1 MRKRIALFVLMFLL
15 GFMVVSCASSST
27 PEPSPLPPTATPV
40 VTVETAT
47 PASETSAASGGNSN
61 ALPAPD
67 FTLQTLDGESV
78 SLSDYRGKLVMINF
92 WASWC
97 PPCNSEMPDLQS
109 YYEKHKDED
118 FIILGVNYED
128 SPDKVQAFVE
138 KYGVTFPILLDSEG
152 QVANLFGIQGL
163 PTSFFVDK
171 EGNVLG
177 YQPGPVTKEML
188 EDGITPL
195 LQK

>member
-1 MRKRIALFVLMFLL
+1 MSKRIALSLLMVLLVL
-15 GFMVVSCASSST
+15 TVVGCGSTST
-27 PEPSPLPPTATPV
+27 PEPTPVPPTATPV
-40 VTVETAT
+40 VTEEVAPSTPEQAT
-47 PASETSAASGGNSN
+47 NPN
-61 ALPAPD
+61 AVPAPD

-97 PPCNSEMPDLQS
+97 PPCNSEMPDLQR
-109 YYEKHKDED
+109 YYEQHQDED
-118 FIILGVNYED
+118 FIILGVNYQD
-128 SPDKVQAFVE
+128 TPDKVQAFIE
-138 KYGVTFPILLDSEG
+138 KYGVTFPILLDSDG
-152 QVANLFGIQGL
+152 RIANLFGVQGL

>member
-1 MRKRIALFVLMFLL
+1 MKTRIVLPVLMLL
-15 GFMVVSCASSST
+15 LALMVAACGGQTTAEPT
-27 PEPSPLPPTATPV
+27 PVPPTATPI
-40 VTVETAT
+40 VTVEETTPPPTEAT
-47 PASETSAASGGNSN
+47 TDPN
-61 ALPAPD
+61 AVPAPD

-109 YYEKHKDED
+109 YYEQHKDED
-118 FIILGVNYED
+118 FIILGVNYQD
-128 SPDKVQAFVE
+128 TPDKVQAFVE
-138 KYGVTFPILLDSEG
+138 KYGVTFPILLDSDG
-152 QVANLFGIQGL
+152 QVANLFGVQGL

-171 EGNVLG
+171 QGNVLG

>member
-1 MRKRIALFVLMFLL
+1 MMNTRKLLPIALTLLMLIAVAC
-15 GFMVVSCASSST
+15 GSQPTAEST
-27 PEPSPLPPTATPV
+27 TPAPTATPLI
-40 VTVETAT
+40 TVETTEA
-47 PASETSAASGGNSN
+47 PAAAPTANPH
-61 ALPAPD
+61 AVPAPD
-67 FTLQTLDGESV
+67 FTLQTLDGDSV
-78 SLSDYRGKLVMINF
+78 SLSDYRGKLVMLNF

-97 PPCNSEMPDLQS
+97 PPCNSEMPDLQR
-109 YYEKHKDED
+109 YYEQHKDED
-118 FIILGVNYED
+118 FIILGVNYQD

-138 KYGVTFPILLDSEG
+138 KYGVTFPILLDSDG
-152 QVANLFGIQGL
+152 RVANLFGVQGL

-171 EGNVLG
+171 AGNVIG

>member
-1 MRKRIALFVLMFLL
+1 MSKRIALSLLMALLVLT
-15 GFMVVSCASSST
+15 VVGCGSTST
-27 PEPSPLPPTATPV
+27 PEPTPVPPTATPV
-40 VTVETAT
+40 VTEEVAPSTPEQAT
-47 PASETSAASGGNSN
+47 NPN
-61 ALPAPD
+61 AVPAPD

-97 PPCNSEMPDLQS
+97 PPCNSEMPDLQR
-109 YYEKHKDED
+109 YYEQHQDED
-118 FIILGVNYED
+118 FIILGVNYQD
-128 SPDKVQAFVE
+128 TPDKVQAFIE
-138 KYGVTFPILLDSEG
+138 KYGVTFPILLDSDG
-152 QVANLFGIQGL
+152 RVANLFGVQGL

>member
-1 MRKRIALFVLMFLL
+1 MSKRIALSLLMILLVLT
-15 GFMVVSCASSST
+15 VVGCGSTST
-27 PEPSPLPPTATPV
+27 PEPTPLPPTATPV

-47 PASETSAASGGNSN
+47 PASNASSASNGNAN
-61 ALPAPD
+61 AIPAPD

-97 PPCNSEMPDLQS
+97 PPCNSEMPDLQR
-109 YYEKHKDED
+109 YYEQHQDDD
-118 FIILGVNYED
+118 FIILGVNYQD
-128 SPDKVQAFVE
+128 TPDKVQAFVE
-138 KYGVTFPILLDSEG
+138 KYGVTFPILLDSDG
-152 QVANLFGIQGL
+152 RVANLFGVQGL

>member
-1 MRKRIALFVLMFLL
+1 MSKRIALSLLMILLVLT
-15 GFMVVSCASSST
+15 VVGCGSTST
-27 PEPSPLPPTATPV
+27 PEPTPLPPTATPV

-47 PASETSAASGGNSN
+47 PASNASAASSGNAN
-61 ALPAPD
+61 AIPAPD

-97 PPCNSEMPDLQS
+97 PPCNSEMPDLQR
-109 YYEKHKDED
+109 YYEQHQDDD
-118 FIILGVNYED
+118 FIILGVNYQD
-128 SPDKVQAFVE
+128 TPDKVQAFVE
-138 KYGVTFPILLDSEG
+138 KYGVTFPILLDSDG
-152 QVANLFGIQGL
+152 RVANLFGVQGL

>member
-1 MRKRIALFVLMFLL
+1 MSKRIALSLLMALLVLT
-15 GFMVVSCASSST
+15 VVGCGSTST
-27 PEPSPLPPTATPV
+27 PEPTPVPPTATPV
-40 VTVETAT
+40 VTEEVAPSTPEQAT
-47 PASETSAASGGNSN
+47 NPN
-61 ALPAPD
+61 AVPAPD

-109 YYEKHKDED
+109 YYEQHKDED
-118 FIILGVNYED
+118 FIILGVNYQD
-128 SPDKVQAFVE
+128 TPDKVQAFVE
-138 KYGVTFPILLDSEG
+138 KYSVTFPILLDSDG
-152 QVANLFGIQGL
+152 RVADLFGVQGL

>member
-1 MRKRIALFVLMFLL
+1 MNKRIALPLLMILLVLT
-15 GFMVVSCASSST
+15 VVGCGSTST
-27 PEPSPLPPTATPV
+27 PEPTPLPPTATPV

-47 PASETSAASGGNSN
+47 PASNASSASSGN
-61 ALPAPD
+61 ANAIPAPD

-97 PPCNSEMPDLQS
+97 PPCNSEMPDLQR
-109 YYEKHKDED
+109 YYEQHQDDD
-118 FIILGVNYED
+118 FIILGVNYQD
-128 SPDKVQAFVE
+128 TPDKVQAFVE
-138 KYGVTFPILLDSEG
+138 KYGVTFPILLDSDG
-152 QVANLFGIQGL
+152 RVANLFGVQGL

>member
-1 MRKRIALFVLMFLL
+1 MSKRIALSLLMILLVLT
-15 GFMVVSCASSST
+15 VVGCGSTST
-27 PEPSPLPPTATPV
+27 PEPTPLPPTATPV

-47 PASETSAASGGNSN
+47 PASNASSASSGN
-61 ALPAPD
+61 ANAIPAPD

-97 PPCNSEMPDLQS
+97 PPCNSEMPDLQR
-109 YYEKHKDED
+109 YYEQHQDDD
-118 FIILGVNYED
+118 FIILGVNYQD
-128 SPDKVQAFVE
+128 TPDKVQAFVE
-138 KYGVTFPILLDSEG
+138 KYGVTFPILLDSDG
-152 QVANLFGIQGL
+152 RVANLFGVQGL

>member
-1 MRKRIALFVLMFLL
+1 MSKRIALSLLMALLVLT
-15 GFMVVSCASSST
+15 VVGCGSTST
-27 PEPSPLPPTATPV
+27 PEPTPVPPTATPV
-40 VTVETAT
+40 VTEEVAPSTPEQAT
-47 PASETSAASGGNSN
+47 NPN
-61 ALPAPD
+61 AVPAPD

-109 YYEKHKDED
+109 YYEQHQDED
-118 FIILGVNYED
+118 FIILGVNYQD
-128 SPDKVQAFVE
+128 TPDKVQAFVE
-138 KYGVTFPILLDSEG
+138 KYSVTFPILLDSDG
-152 QVANLFGIQGL
+152 RIANLFGVQGL

>member
-1 MRKRIALFVLMFLL
+1 MSKRIALSLLMALLVLT
-15 GFMVVSCASSST
+15 VVGCGSTST
-27 PEPSPLPPTATPV
+27 PEPTPVPPTATPV
-40 VTVETAT
+40 VTEEVAPSTPEQAT
-47 PASETSAASGGNSN
+47 NPN
-61 ALPAPD
+61 AVPAPD

-97 PPCNSEMPDLQS
+97 PPCNSEMPDLQR
-109 YYEKHKDED
+109 YYEQHQDED
-118 FIILGVNYED
+118 FIILGVNYQD
-128 SPDKVQAFVE
+128 TPDKVQAFIE
-138 KYGVTFPILLDSEG
+138 KYGVTFPILLDSDG
-152 QVANLFGIQGL
+152 RIANLFGVQGL

>member
-1 MRKRIALFVLMFLL
+1 
-15 GFMVVSCASSST
+15 
-27 PEPSPLPPTATPV
+27 
-40 VTVETAT
+40 
-47 PASETSAASGGNSN
+47 
-61 ALPAPD
+61 
-67 FTLQTLDGESV
+67 
-78 SLSDYRGKLVMINF
+78 MINF

-97 PPCNSEMPDLQS
+97 PPCNSEMPDLQR
-109 YYEKHKDED
+109 YYEQHQDDD
-118 FIILGVNYED
+118 FIILGVNYQD
-128 SPDKVQAFVE
+128 TPDKVQAFVE
-138 KYGVTFPILLDSEG
+138 KYGVTFPILLDSDG
-152 QVANLFGIQGL
+152 RVANLFGVQGL